1 MILESLRKFRF
12 IGDHCPMAA
21 RMIKL
26 ALEEDL
32 GSGDVTTDSIID
44 PDLKGEAHL
53 IAREELVL
61 AGMAVFKSVFLEVDA
76 GTAFE
81 EYYGDGDR
89 IPPETRV
96 CLLRGRLAAI
106 LRGERT
112 ALNFLQRMSGIATL
126 THRYVERVRPAKV
139 RILDTRKTAP
149 GLRWFDKYAVRMG
162 GGGNHRFGLSDGI
175 LIKDNHIAVAG
186 SITSALSLAKR
197 YAPHTL
203 KIEVEVEDLAG
214 VEEACRGG
222 ADAILLDNMGPEK
235 LRKAVELVDGAAMT
249 EASGGITLD
258 TVEDIART
266 GVDMISVGALT
277 HSAKAADF
285 SLEIRTNIDK
295 GAKCTK
301 NKIQYQ

>member
-1 MILESLRKFRF
+1 MIVEEKCKSRF
-12 IGDHCPMAA
+12 IGDYCPMAA

-32 GSGDVTTDSIID
+32 GAGDVTTDAMID
-44 PDLKGEAHL
+44 PDLKGEAYL
-53 IAREELVL
+53 IAREGLVL
-61 AGMAVFKSVFLEVDA
+61 AGMAVFKSVFLEVGP
-76 GTAFE
+76 GTEFE
-81 EYYGDGDR
+81 EYYADGDLV
-89 IPPETRV
+89 PPETRV
-96 CLLRGRLAAI
+96 CVLRGPLASI
-106 LRGERT
+106 LKGERT

-126 THRYVERVRPAKV
+126 THQYVEKVKPATV

-149 GLRWFDKYAVRMG
+149 SLRWFDKYAVRMG

-175 LIKDNHIAVAG
+175 LIKDNHIAAAG
-186 SITSALSLAKR
+186 SISRALSFAR
-197 YAPHTL
+197 RNAPHTL

-222 ADAILLDNMGPEK
+222 ADVILLDNMGPEE
-235 LRKAVELVDGAAMT
+235 LRKAVELVDGSAMT

-258 TVEDIART
+258 TVEDIAKT

-285 SLEIRTNIDK
+285 SLEIKTE
-295 GAKCTK
+295 
-301 NKIQYQ
+301 

>member
-1 MILESLRKFRF
+1 MIVDTTRKYRF
-12 IGDHCPMAA
+12 IGDLCPMAT

-32 GSGDVTTDSIID
+32 GAGDVTTDAIID
-44 PDLKGEAHL
+44 PGLKGEAYL

-61 AGMAVFKSVFLEVDA
+61 AGMAVFKSVFLEVDP
-76 GTAFE
+76 GTEFE
-81 EYYGDGDR
+81 EYFGDGDL

-96 CLLRGRLAAI
+96 CLLKGWSASI
-106 LRGERT
+106 LKGERT

-126 THRYVERVRPAKV
+126 THRYVEKVRPAAV

-149 GLRWFDKYAVRMG
+149 GLRWFDKYSVRMG

-175 LIKDNHIAVAG
+175 LIKDNHIAAAG
-186 SITSALSLAKR
+186 SIASALSFARKN
-197 YAPHTL
+197 APHTL

-222 ADAILLDNMGPEK
+222 ADAILLDNMDPEE
-235 LRKAVELVDGAAMT
+235 LRKAVELVDGSAMT

-258 TVEDIART
+258 TVEDIAGT

-285 SLEIRTNIDK
+285 SLEIRTE
-295 GAKCTK
+295 
-301 NKIQYQ
+301 

>member
-1 MILESLRKFRF
+1 MIIESLRKSRF

-26 ALEEDL
+26 SLEEDL
-32 GSGDVTTDSIID
+32 GAGDVTTDAIID
-44 PDLKGEAHL
+44 SDLKGEAYL

-61 AGMAVFKSVFLEVDA
+61 AGMAVFKSVFLEVDP
-76 GTAFE
+76 GIEFE
-81 EYYGDGDR
+81 EYYGDGDL

-96 CLLRGRLAAI
+96 SLLKGRLASI
-106 LRGERT
+106 LKGERT

-126 THRYVERVRPAKV
+126 THRYVEKVRPATV

-162 GGGNHRFGLSDGI
+162 GGSNHRFGLSDGI
-175 LIKDNHIAVAG
+175 LIKDNHIAAAG
-186 SITSALSLAKR
+186 SISSALSFAR
-197 YAPHTL
+197 RNAPHTP
-203 KIEVEVEDLAG
+203 KIEIEVEDLAG

-222 ADAILLDNMGPEK
+222 ADAILLDNMNSEE
-235 LRKAVELVDGAAMT
+235 LRRAVELVDGSAMT

-285 SLEIRTNIDK
+285 SLEIRNDIDAAARRK
-295 GAKCTK
+295 TDKK
-301 NKIQYQ
+301 